1 MLANLE
7 TIDRNFLLKWGVDKT
22 FYVGIK
28 SLGSYLIDSHAE
40 KKKNGN
46 RLNSVLDLTLQ
57 RLLAQSRV
65 FGPSDTRV

>member
-28 SLGSYLIDSHAE
+28 SLGFYLIDSHAE
-40 KKKNGN
+40 KNGN

-65 FGPSDTRV
+65 FGPSGTRV